1 MSDDSDPRLD
11 TMWAV
16 QERGLPR
23 IVFGSDHHNPR
34 PDRMIGHDCY
44 WP

>member
-16 QERGLPR
+16 QERGLPH
-23 IVFGSDHHNPR
+23 IVSAVITTTRGQT
-34 PDRMIGHDCY
+34 G
-44 WP
+44 